1 MTSSIHD
8 RTQELINS
16 IHRQFINRSQVE
28 PKKNGVD
35 YGIGFEMK
43 VAADN
48 NLWLKFSKK
57 GEVHNVS
64 VPLPFEHGGVQYIQ
78 QNEVLRATCPFWIEK
93 DQRELDY
100 LAVIYNIIF
109 ETPVGILPKKLLKS
123 SCFLQQIVYGFLN
136 GNVSIA
142 AYRFQ
147 QAINEIVHKMPLHE
161 TVMNSFVMNHRL
173 MIVDP
178 DFDELRS
185 PEDRLAYQKGKA
197 QKYFPRGWT
206 AIGLSDGTLAD
217 KNYLLKADLRRI
229 SPFGVRFHNPQRN
242 LYSTLGMK
250 GDELPNIRSRSMQT
264 LMDQGITRT
273 GWNLFTA
280 FVDIPDVF
288 EDQIMVDSSLVE
300 KFVTAQRRYQIYGTL
315 MVKEGQKIKS
325 GAKLGVCPDGNV
337 KIFDVDCKSA
347 VVSRVVEA
355 TSNVGGTEEVVYNV
369 VVEYIR
375 HFKDGFKIT
384 NMHGNKG
391 IVRIANLGYAIDPRT
406 GEQRK
411 LEVIVGAKTV
421 GKRKNYGQIL
431 EALFN
436 NVLEA
441 DGCTDPAVIP
451 DDWYQPNDVI
461 VEGLT
466 RRGFRADGT
475 WDCDTYA
482 GKVKAVCGNVFWGVI
497 KTPEDQL
504 WKGDA
509 TLRRN
514 GKEVR
519 TAGLKFSHVEFRALA
534 TRFGEN
540 NAILDEV
547 MSYAQGSENLHE
559 LFKMMR
565 AMKGEIPSDVPVVA
579 WNKLTPLDQTNG
591 TIVDRTSVAS
601 TIVDEDLYPAGFVM
615 HLPLPFQTILDE
627 KYEVEHE
634 GYMMDIA
641 ALPPEVKARYAHCYV
656 TQMLYVPSGVLRRCW
671 RHDTGKLGLGEVGV
685 LFNNV
690 LIMSYRLAAN
700 PEEPV
705 NHRLY
710 YSAVGS
716 LFHRLARM
724 AGTKRGEIANYAM
737 SVRYPFSAKAVAAL
751 STTLPKNTI
760 EIHRSMAQHLHV
772 HNGDVVLTERFP
784 CLGFMSVRPQKVRV
798 TDDPMAKY
806 VIRVSGNSLVSQN
819 LDFDGDVLY
828 IASMH
833 TPEAKLCLMREFAN
847 PNRTCYDEI
856 KKLNKRKG
864 APHTQE
870 YTLDDMAVTPFA
882 DMTNEE
888 HADIV
893 EKNTGVKAQTGP
905 VIALTYNLM
914 RIVENSDL
922 AKDHK
927 MRVAVEMFL
936 EKAAQ
941 SVFEQKHGGRSLYE
955 IVIEGVCTADVEMLV
970 KVGFKRSTTTLICE
984 LIRKHAAAM
993 NIHDLRKY
1001 HERMKELGAGNI
1013 ISRIVRV
1020 NNRIY
1025 FASRATLHCIHLL
1038 DVIEDNAVDVPSKMF
1053 KWVMAGKADAIR
1065 TALDSLFEEKSLD
1078 DLKDDDLRD
1087 VARVICAAIE
1097 EVCTKK
1103 QGDLESNMA
1112 ALRDL
1117 RGKINNQRRT
1127 SNAFT
1132 YRGRRQSVSCRRP
1145 TSVNSSI
1152 RRHSDVQPRN
1162 GSDDSV
1168 YPDIKVGRNTDWS
1181 SLRRRVVGLARS
1193 GRTRTSWVRAVGSP
1207 KYDAKVLYR
1216 NAQRLCSRRRVLS
1229 SEKESQGNEVAATQ
1243 QG

>member
-1 MTSSIHD
+1 MTSSIHE
-8 RTQELINS
+8 RIQLVINS
-16 IHRQFINRSQVE
+16 IHSQFINRTKVE
-28 PKKNGVD
+28 AKKNGTD
-35 YGIGFEMK
+35 YGIEFEMK
-43 VAADN
+43 VTADN
-48 NLWLKFSKK
+48 NLWLKFMK
-57 GEVHNVS
+57 GDEVHNVS
-64 VPLPFEHGGVQYIQ
+64 IPLPFEYEGVQYIQ

-100 LAVIYNIIF
+100 LAVLYNIVL
-109 ETPVGILPKKLLKS
+109 ESPVGILPKKLLKS
-123 SCFLQQIVYGFLN
+123 SCFLQQMVYGFLN
-136 GNVSIA
+136 GNASIA

-147 QAINEIVHKMPLHE
+147 QAINEVVHRMPLHE
-161 TVMNSFVMNHRL
+161 TVMNSFIMNHRL
-173 MIVDP
+173 IVIDP

-185 PEDRLAYQKGKA
+185 PENRLAYKKEKA
-197 QKYFPRGWT
+197 RKYFPLGWT
-206 AIGLSDGTLAD
+206 AIGLSDGTLGD
-217 KNYLLKADLRRI
+217 KNYMLRQDLRCL
-229 SPFGVRFHNPQRN
+229 SPFGIRFHNPQRN

-250 GDELPNIRSRSMQT
+250 GDEMPNIRSQTMQK
-264 LMDQGITRT
+264 LMDRGVSRS

-337 KIFDVDCKSA
+337 KVFDVACQSA

-355 TSNVGGTEEVVYNV
+355 VSNVGGSEEAVYNV
-369 VVEYIR
+369 VIEYIR
-375 HFKDGFKIT
+375 YFKDGFKIT

-421 GKRKNYGQIL
+421 GKRKNYGQVL

-441 DGCTDPAVIP
+441 DGCTDPVVIP
-451 DDWYQPNDVI
+451 DDWYQPNNVI

-482 GKVKAVCGNVFWGVI
+482 GKVKAICGNVFWGVI

-534 TRFGEN
+534 TRFGED
-540 NAILDEV
+540 NAVLDEI

-559 LFKMMR
+559 LFRMMR
-565 AMKGEIPSDVPVVA
+565 SMRGEIPSDVPVIA
-579 WNKLTPLDQTNG
+579 WNKLVPLDQTNG
-591 TIVDRTSVAS
+591 TIVDRAS
-601 TIVDEDLYPAGFVM
+601 IAGTIVDEDLYPAGFVM
-615 HLPLPFQTILDE
+615 HLPLPFQTILDG

-634 GYMMDIA
+634 GFMMDIA
-641 ALPPEVKARYAHCYV
+641 ALSPDIKARCVHCYV

-671 RHDTGKLGLGEVGV
+671 RHDTGKLGLSEIGV
-685 LFNNV
+685 LFNTV
-690 LIMSYRLAAN
+690 LLMSYRLAAD
-700 PEEPV
+700 PEKDV
-705 NHRLY
+705 NYRLY
-710 YSAVGS
+710 YNAVSS
-716 LFHRLARM
+716 LFRGLSRM
-724 AGTKRGEIANYAM
+724 AGTKKGDISNYAM

-819 LDFDGDVLY
+819 LDFDGDVLFV
-828 IASMH
+828 ASMH

-922 AKDHK
+922 AKDQK

-955 IVIEGVCTADVEMLV
+955 IVIEGVCTANVEMLV
-970 KVGFKRSTTTLICE
+970 KVGFKRGTTTLICD
-984 LIRKHAAAM
+984 LIRRHAAAL
-993 NIHDLRKY
+993 NIHDLKRY

-1013 ISRIVRV
+1013 VSRIVRV

-1078 DLKDDDLRD
+1078 ELKDDDLRD
-1087 VARVICAAIE
+1087 AARMICAAVE
-1097 EVCTKK
+1097 EACTTK
-1103 QGDLESNMA
+1103 QSNLERKMA
-1112 ALRDL
+1112 ALRNL
-1117 RGKINNQRRT
+1117 TNKAEKQRRT
-1127 SNAFT
+1127 VNACT
-1132 YRGRRQSVSCRRP
+1132 NRGRRKGVSCRRP
-1145 TSVNSSI
+1145 TSINSSI
-1152 RRHSDVQPRN
+1152 RRHSDVQPRH
-1162 GSDDSV
+1162 GSDDSMHT
-1168 YPDIKVGRNTDWS
+1168 DIEVRGNTDRS
-1181 SLRRRVVGLARS
+1181 SLRQRVVGLARP

-1207 KYDAKVLYR
+1207 KYVDEMLRGA
-1216 NAQRLCSRRRVLS
+1216 AERLRGGR
-1229 SEKESQGNEVAATQ
+1229 
-1243 QG
+1243 

>member
-1 MTSSIHD
+1 
-8 RTQELINS
+8 
-16 IHRQFINRSQVE
+16 V
-28 PKKNGVD
+28 
-35 YGIGFEMK
+35 
-43 VAADN
+43 VA
-48 NLWLKFSKK
+48 
-57 GEVHNVS
+57 
-64 VPLPFEHGGVQYIQ
+64 
-78 QNEVLRATCPFWIEK
+78 
-93 DQRELDY
+93 
-100 LAVIYNIIF
+100 
-109 ETPVGILPKKLLKS
+109 
-123 SCFLQQIVYGFLN
+123 
-136 GNVSIA
+136 
-142 AYRFQ
+142 
-147 QAINEIVHKMPLHE
+147 
-161 TVMNSFVMNHRL
+161 
-173 MIVDP
+173 
-178 DFDELRS
+178 
-185 PEDRLAYQKGKA
+185 
-197 QKYFPRGWT
+197 
-206 AIGLSDGTLAD
+206 
-217 KNYLLKADLRRI
+217 
-229 SPFGVRFHNPQRN
+229 
-242 LYSTLGMK
+242 
-250 GDELPNIRSRSMQT
+250 
-264 LMDQGITRT
+264 
-273 GWNLFTA
+273 
-280 FVDIPDVF
+280 
-288 EDQIMVDSSLVE
+288 
-300 KFVTAQRRYQIYGTL
+300 
-315 MVKEGQKIKS
+315 
-325 GAKLGVCPDGNV
+325 
-337 KIFDVDCKSA
+337 
-347 VVSRVVEA
+347 RVVEA
-355 TSNVGGTEEVVYNV
+355 VANVGGAEETVYNV
-369 VVEYIR
+369 VVEYVR
-375 HFKDGFKIT
+375 YFKDGFKIT

-391 IVRIANLGYAIDPRT
+391 IVRIADLGYAIDPRT
-406 GEQRK
+406 GEKRK
-411 LEVIVGAKTV
+411 LDIIVGAKTV
-421 GKRKNYGQIL
+421 GKRKNYGQVL

-436 NVLEA
+436 DVLEA
-441 DGCTDPAVIP
+441 DGCTDPVVIP
-451 DDWYQPNDVI
+451 DDWYQSNETI
-461 VEGLT
+461 VKGLT
-466 RRGFRADGT
+466 DRGFRADGT

-540 NAILDEV
+540 NAVLDEI

-565 AMKGEIPSDVPVVA
+565 AMKGEIPRDVPVVA
-579 WNKLTPLDQTNG
+579 WNKLTPLDQTYG
-591 TIVDRTSVAS
+591 TIVDRTSVAG

-615 HLPLPFQTILDE
+615 QLPLPFQTILDE

-641 ALPPEVKARYAHCYV
+641 ALPPEVKANYAHRHV

-690 LIMSYRLAAN
+690 LIMSYRLAADHEN
-700 PEEPV
+700 PV
-705 NHRLY
+705 SHRLY
-710 YSAVGS
+710 YRAVGS

-760 EIHRSMAQHLHV
+760 EIHRDMAQHLHV
-772 HNGDVVLTERFP
+772 RNGDVVLTERFP

-888 HADIV
+888 HAEIV

-970 KVGFKRSTTTLICE
+970 GVGFKRSTTTLICD
-984 LIRKHAAAM
+984 LIRQHAAALQ
-993 NIHDLRKY
+993 IHNLKRY
-1001 HERMKELGAGNI
+1001 HERMKELGAGNL
-1013 ISRIVRV
+1013 ISRIVRT

-1038 DVIEDNAVDVPSKMF
+1038 DVIKDDAVDVPSKMF
-1053 KWVMAGKADAIR
+1053 KWVLAGKADAIR
-1065 TALDSLFEEKSLD
+1065 TALDSLFEERGLD
-1078 DLKDDDLRD
+1078 ELKDDDLRD

-1097 EVCTKK
+1097 EVCVTPK
-1103 QGDLESNMA
+1103 DALAENIA
-1112 ALRDL
+1112 ALQSL
-1117 RGKINNQRRT
+1117 RSKINNQRRT

-1132 YRGRRQSVSCRRP
+1132 HRGRRKGISCRRP
-1145 TSVNSSI
+1145 TPVRASV
-1152 RRHSDVQPRN
+1152 RRHSNVQPRN
-1162 GSDDSV
+1162 GSDDSLHSDV
-1168 YPDIKVGRNTDWS
+1168 EVGRNTAWG
-1181 SLRRRVVGLARS
+1181 SLRDRIIGLARS
-1193 GRTRTSWVRAVGSP
+1193 GRTRTSWVRAVGS
-1207 KYDAKVLYR
+1207 AKHPDEVLQR
-1216 NAQRLCSRRRVLS
+1216 AAQRLRSRGRVLS
-1229 SEKESQGNEVAATQ
+1229 SEKEPQGNEASSSQ